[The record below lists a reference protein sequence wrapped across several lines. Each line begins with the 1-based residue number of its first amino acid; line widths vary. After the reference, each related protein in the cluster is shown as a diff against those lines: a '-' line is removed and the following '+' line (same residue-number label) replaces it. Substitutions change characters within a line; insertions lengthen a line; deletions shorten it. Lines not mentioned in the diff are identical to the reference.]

1 MNKFTT
7 ALLLFFLFQLG
18 TAQNKTVVTMK
29 SQVMKMMEQ
38 ISDNGSFT
46 RGIFKENM
54 VAIELLRKAADLPA
68 LRMSDTNKAVVKSI
82 KRAAYNELLQ
92 EDHQTIIETATSFN
106 INWKKVKFEDFLYK
120 SKALFKLGQPG
131 FEGLLIFKDKTQK
144 DILFTLRVD
153 FIMLGTDPYIL
164 EIDDLKK
171 VLK

>member
-29 SQVMKMMEQ
+29 SHVMKMMEQ

-46 RGIFKENM
+46 RSIFKENM
-54 VAIELLRKAADLPA
+54 VAIELLRKAADLPE

-92 EDHQTIIETATSFN
+92 EDHQ
-106 INWKKVKFEDFLYK
+106 
-120 SKALFKLGQPG
+120 ALISTGRKL
-131 FEGLLIFKDKTQK
+131 
-144 DILFTLRVD
+144 
-153 FIMLGTDPYIL
+153 
-164 EIDDLKK
+164 DLKIFFINLK
-171 VLK
+171 PYLNWDNLVLKVC

>member
-7 ALLLFFLFQLG
+7 ALLLFLLFQLS
-18 TAQNKTVVTMK
+18 TAQNETVAAMK
-29 SQVMKMMEQ
+29 SQVMEMTEQ
-38 ISDNGSFT
+38 ISDNGSFSLS
-46 RGIFKENM
+46 IFKESM
-54 VAIELLRKAADLPA
+54 VAIELLRKAADLPE
-68 LRMSDTNKAVVKSI
+68 LRMSDKNKTVVKSI
-82 KRAAYNELLQ
+82 KRAAYNELIQ
-92 EDHQTIIETATSFN
+92 EDHQAVIETATSFN
-106 INWKKVKFEDFLYK
+106 INWKKIRFEDFLYK
-120 SKALFKLGQPG
+120 SKAVFKLGQPG

>member
-7 ALLLFFLFQLG
+7 ALLLFILFQVSS
-18 TAQNKTVVTMK
+18 AQNETVAAMK
-29 SQVMKMMEQ
+29 SQVKEMTKQ

-46 RGIFKENM
+46 RSIFKENM
-54 VAIELLRKAADLPA
+54 VAIELLRKAADLPE
-68 LRMSDTNKAVVKSI
+68 LRMSDKNKAVVKSI

-92 EDHQTIIETATSFN
+92 EDHQAIIEIATSFN
-106 INWKKVKFEDFLYK
+106 INWKKIRFEDFLYK
-120 SKALFKLGQPG
+120 SKAVFKLGQPG
-131 FEGLLIFKDKTQK
+131 FEGLLIFKDKKQK
-144 DILFTLRVD
+144 NILFTMRVD